1 MSVQKLKKG
10 FTLIELM
17 VVIVIIGILAAIA
30 IPKLF
35 GMSAKAKA
43 QEVGPAM
50 GTWAKMQQ
58 AYKMETGSWGGPKKI
73 SYKLPGDVP
82 DGGTDGKSK
91 TSNFFYTISP
101 TGETDKSDNAT
112 LSANNRFSADDC
124 EAAKDD
130 GTGGATW
137 KGDFTDVNDE
147 DPTTTIEGDTNGGC
161 KALTPN
167 FEAIGKKPTTPA
179 TPGGG

>member
-43 QEVGPAM
+43 QEVGIAV

-58 AYKMETGSWGGPKKI
+58 AYKMETGSWGGAKKI

-82 DGGTDGKSK
+82 DGGADGKSK
-91 TSNFFYTISP
+91 TSNFEYEIAP
-101 TGETDKSDNAT
+101 KDKDTDTSSVASLTAKNLFT
-112 LSANNRFSADDC
+112 ADGC
-124 EAAKDD
+124 GNGVGK
-130 GTGGATW
+130 W
-137 KGDFTDVNDE
+137 KGNFANTNDE
-147 DPTTTIEGDTNGGC
+147 DPTTSVEGGTEC
-161 KALTPN
+161 AALTPN
-167 FEAIGKKPTTPA
+167 FDKIGKK
-179 TPGGG
+179 GS

>member
-1 MSVQKLKKG
+1 MSTQKLKKG

-43 QEVGPAM
+43 QEVGIAV

-58 AYKMETGSWGGPKKI
+58 AYKMETGSWGGAKKI
-73 SYKLPGDVP
+73 SYKLPGDQP

-91 TSNFFYTISP
+91 TSNFEYSITP
-101 TGETDKSDNAT
+101 TNKDQDTSNVAS
-112 LSANNRFSADDC
+112 LSAQNLFTADGC
-124 EAAKDD
+124 GNKS
-130 GTGGATW
+130 GTW
-137 KGDFTDVNDE
+137 KGNFANTNDE
-147 DPTTTIEGDTNGGC
+147 DPTTTVEGGTEC
-161 KALTPN
+161 AALTPN
-167 FEAIGKKPTTPA
+167 FDRIGKKA
-179 TPGGG
+179 AGGSSSGGS